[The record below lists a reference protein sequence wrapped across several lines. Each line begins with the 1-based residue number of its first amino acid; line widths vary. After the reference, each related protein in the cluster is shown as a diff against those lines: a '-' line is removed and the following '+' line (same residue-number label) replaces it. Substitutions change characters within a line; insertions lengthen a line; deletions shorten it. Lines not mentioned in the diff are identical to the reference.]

1 MAAVAA
7 SQGAAS
13 AGSGDSSVFFP
24 VKWAAPGA
32 QPGVT
37 VHRYRLYWKSVSP
50 FLFGAGLLLF
60 TAFWWALHHGFTG
73 PFNKGLIGLILAF
86 CGWALWVAI
95 HWATFPN
102 KVFVA
107 RTATDLVLVSGSR
120 AWRIPLSELRNEH
133 INRDQLKKF
142 DRKATLPLH
151 IGSHRFSIL
160 LLGHFVKLDNHLQL
174 VAALLEAIMLR
185 KQAGG

>member
-1 MAAVAA
+1 MKPTATAAATDPVQLLMPPELAA
-7 SQGAAS
+7 
-13 AGSGDSSVFFP
+13 
-24 VKWAAPGA
+24 WAA

-37 VHRYRLYWKSVSP
+37 VHRYRLYWKSLSP

-60 TAFWWALHHGFTG
+60 TAFWWALHHGFAG
-73 PFNKGLIGLILAF
+73 PFNIGLIGLLLAF

-107 RTATDLVLVSGSR
+107 RTATDLVLVDGAR

-133 INRDQLKKF
+133 INRDQLKRA

>member
-1 MAAVAA
+1 MKPPAPAAATDPVQLLTPPELAA
-7 SQGAAS
+7 
-13 AGSGDSSVFFP
+13 
-24 VKWAAPGA
+24 WAA

-37 VHRYRLYWKSVSP
+37 VHRYHLYWQSLSP
-50 FLFGAGLLLF
+50 FLFAAALLLF
-60 TAFWWALHHGFTG
+60 AAIWWALHHGLSG
-73 PFNKGLIGLILAF
+73 PFNIGFVALLVAF
-86 CGWALWVAI
+86 CGWSLWVSI

-107 RTATDLVLVSGSR
+107 RTATDLVLVDGAR
-120 AWRIPLSELRNEH
+120 AWRIPLSALRSEH
-133 INRDQLKKF
+133 INRDRLKQT

-160 LLGHFVKLDNHLQL
+160 LLGHFVKLENHLQL

-185 KQAGG
+185 RESQG

>member
-1 MAAVAA
+1 MKPPATAAATDPVQLLMPPELAA
-7 SQGAAS
+7 
-13 AGSGDSSVFFP
+13 
-24 VKWAAPGA
+24 WAA

-37 VHRYRLYWKSVSP
+37 VHRYRLYWKSLSP

-60 TAFWWALHHGFTG
+60 AAFWWVLHHGVAG
-73 PFNKGLIGLILAF
+73 ARNQGLIGLLLAF

-107 RTATDLVLVSGSR
+107 RTTADLVLVDGSR

-133 INRDQLKKF
+133 INRDQLKRA